1 MWNIIRAQ
9 NYQTRNDLVVI
20 VSLLLIGILAVI
32 SPLFNV
38 VGVPFSDF
46 TGSFY
51 AVNSDNTFLLFIVL
65 IITARVCGWD
75 QSDKTINYELLAGHN
90 RSAVFFGRIITTF
103 IWVGASCAVLTFVP
117 LGVCSAINGWGY
129 SADFSWVMIR
139 YLLAFLPLFRITF
152 ELALLTFLLRSSGLS
167 IVLGYLLIDVVVIA
181 DSILSVESDI
191 EITWQLGVTNLMRV
205 TGFPDYSYGF
215 VNGEDV
221 IVFESAL
228 DQSFIIGTIAASVL
242 VGAACLIIGL
252 VLFKKR
258 DMK

>member
-9 NYQTRNDLVVI
+9 NYQTRNDLVV
-20 VSLLLIGILAVI
+20 VVALLLIGILAVI
-32 SPLFNV
+32 SPMFNV

-51 AVNSDNTFLLFIVL
+51 AVNSDKTFLLFVAL
-65 IITARVCGWD
+65 VITARVCGWD

-90 RSAVFFGRIITTF
+90 RSAVYFGRIITTF
-103 IWVGASCAVLTFVP
+103 IWVGVSCSVLMFVP

-139 YLLAFLPLFRITF
+139 YLLAFLPIFRVTF

-167 IVLGYLLIDVVVIA
+167 IVLGYLLLDIVCST
-181 DSILSVESDI
+181 DSILRVESDI

-215 VNGEDV
+215 VDGEDV
-221 IVFESAL
+221 IVYESAL
-228 DQSFIIGTIAASVL
+228 DQSFVIGTVAASVL